1 MYWVISSLSL
11 KLYLLIAAIA
21 TEAWLALLMRVFRS
35 AILLQSETGTSAF
48 SWFDCL
54 GQKKNISIQFLW
66 PKFFKYN
73 AADGLFF
80 FNCKIF
86 KGNLFNFL
94 SDLKN

>member
-21 TEAWLALLMRVFRS
+21 TEARLALLMCAFRS

-80 FNCKIF
+80 LIARFLKGIYSIF
-86 KGNLFNFL
+86 YLT
-94 SDLKN
+94 

>member
-54 GQKKNISIQFLW
+54 GQKKNISIQFLR

-80 FNCKIF
+80 LIARFLKGIYSIF
-86 KGNLFNFL
+86 YLT
-94 SDLKN
+94 

>member
-21 TEAWLALLMRVFRS
+21 TEAWLALLMRVFWS

-54 GQKKNISIQFLW
+54 GQKKNISIQFLR

-80 FNCKIF
+80 LIARFLKGIYSIF
-86 KGNLFNFL
+86 YLT
-94 SDLKN
+94 

>member
-21 TEAWLALLMRVFRS
+21 KEAWLALLMCAFRS

-54 GQKKNISIQFLW
+54 GQKKHISIQFLR

-80 FNCKIF
+80 LIARFLKGIYSIF
-86 KGNLFNFL
+86 YLT
-94 SDLKN
+94 

>member
-11 KLYLLIAAIA
+11 KFYLLIAAIA

-54 GQKKNISIQFLW
+54 GQKKNISIQFLR

-80 FNCKIF
+80 LIARFLKGIYSIF
-86 KGNLFNFL
+86 YLT
-94 SDLKN
+94 